1 MGKAG
6 VDWKGMKAVLGWG
19 VLDQGCS
26 RGPRLFPR
34 GPRAF
39 FTTTA
44 KPGIRE
50 HRFSTPQFPIVTDIG
65 PLGEFAVHL

>member
-1 MGKAG
+1 MVKAG
-6 VDWKGMKAVLGWG
+6 VDWRGMKAVLGWG

-26 RGPRLFPR
+26 RD
-34 GPRAF
+34 PRAF

-44 KPGIRE
+44 KPDIRK

>member
-1 MGKAG
+1 
-6 VDWKGMKAVLGWG
+6 MKAVLGWG

-26 RGPRLFPR
+26 RD
-34 GPRAF
+34 PRAF

-44 KPGIRE
+44 KPDIRK